1 MIFQQDNVPAHRSE
15 YTSNWLKNA
24 GFKDERVMAWPP
36 NSPDLNPMENLWAII
51 KRRVYCNGRQFTN
64 LKDLWTA
71 IQEVSV
77 SITPS
82 EISNLTSSVD

>member
-1 MIFQQDNVPAHRSE
+1 MV
-15 YTSNWLKNA
+15 
-24 GFKDERVMAWPP
+24 WPP

-82 EISNLTSSVD
+82 EISNLTSSVDQRLVKILKNNVCHVSA